1 MKTASGASA
10 IVQFIDIPSVVGGGD
25 TSGDAMEQPAS
36 RIVPGRYHKL
46 ACRVP
51 GHHHPAM
58 AYDPERSFGF
68 LLHDI
73 ARLLRKKFD
82 QRARG
87 LGLSRAQWQLL
98 VHLSRHEGINQSGLA
113 EILEIESITVGR
125 LVDRM
130 EEAGWVERR
139 LDPSDRRARLLYT
152 TEKVAPVMERM
163 RELAEATR
171 NEALAGLSPAARD
184 ALIDTLIQVR
194 GNLSERNSR
203 AADEDTKSGYA
214 GN

>member
-1 MKTASGASA
+1 
-10 IVQFIDIPSVVGGGD
+10 
-25 TSGDAMEQPAS
+25 
-36 RIVPGRYHKL
+36 
-46 ACRVP
+46 
-51 GHHHPAM
+51 M

-73 ARLLRKKFD
+73 ARLMRKKFD
-82 QRARG
+82 QRARS

-130 EEAGWVERR
+130 AEAGWVERR
-139 LDPSDRRARLLYT
+139 ADPDDRRARLLFT

-171 NEALAGLSPAARD
+171 NEALAGLSPTQRD
-184 ALIDTLIQVR
+184 ALTDTLIQVR
-194 GNLSERNSR
+194 GNLSQRNGRSTDGEEEPASYR
-203 AADEDTKSGYA
+203 V
-214 GN
+214 

>member
-1 MKTASGASA
+1 
-10 IVQFIDIPSVVGGGD
+10 
-25 TSGDAMEQPAS
+25 
-36 RIVPGRYHKL
+36 
-46 ACRVP
+46 
-51 GHHHPAM
+51 M

-73 ARLLRKKFD
+73 ARLMRKRFD
-82 QRARG
+82 QRARS
-87 LGLSRAQWQLL
+87 LNLSRAQWQLL

-113 EILEIESITVGR
+113 EILEIENITLGR

-139 LDPSDRRARLLYT
+139 PDPNDRRARLLYT

-171 NEALAGLSPAARD
+171 NEALAGLAPAQRD

-194 GNLSERNSR
+194 GNLSERNGR
-203 AADEDTKSGYA
+203 APEGTDEPGYRSA
-214 GN
+214 E

>member
-1 MKTASGASA
+1 
-10 IVQFIDIPSVVGGGD
+10 
-25 TSGDAMEQPAS
+25 
-36 RIVPGRYHKL
+36 
-46 ACRVP
+46 
-51 GHHHPAM
+51 M

-73 ARLLRKKFD
+73 ARLMRKKFD
-82 QRARG
+82 QRARS

-113 EILEIESITVGR
+113 EILEIENITLGR

-139 LDPSDRRARLLYT
+139 ADPRDRRARLLYT
-152 TEKVAPVMERM
+152 SEKVAPVMERM

-171 NEALAGLSPAARD
+171 NEALAGLSPAQRD
-184 ALIDTLIQVR
+184 ALTDTLIQVR
-194 GNLSERNSR
+194 GNLSQRNPRGTDGEEEASSYR
-203 AADEDTKSGYA
+203 C
-214 GN
+214 

>member
-1 MKTASGASA
+1 
-10 IVQFIDIPSVVGGGD
+10 
-25 TSGDAMEQPAS
+25 
-36 RIVPGRYHKL
+36 
-46 ACRVP
+46 
-51 GHHHPAM
+51 M

-73 ARLLRKKFD
+73 ARLLRKTFD
-82 QRARG
+82 QRARS

-113 EILEIESITVGR
+113 DILEIENITLGR

-139 LDPSDRRARLLYT
+139 ADPSDRRARLLFT

-171 NEALAGLSPAARD
+171 NEALAGLSPAQRD
-184 ALIDTLIQVR
+184 ALTDTLIQVR
-194 GNLSERNSR
+194 GNLSQRNGRSTDGAEERSSYR
-203 AADEDTKSGYA
+203 V
-214 GN
+214 

>member
-1 MKTASGASA
+1 
-10 IVQFIDIPSVVGGGD
+10 
-25 TSGDAMEQPAS
+25 
-36 RIVPGRYHKL
+36 
-46 ACRVP
+46 
-51 GHHHPAM
+51 M

-73 ARLLRKKFD
+73 ARLMRKRFD
-82 QRARG
+82 QRARS
-87 LGLSRAQWQLL
+87 LNLSRAQWQLL

-113 EILEIESITVGR
+113 EILEIENITVGR

-139 LDPSDRRARLLYT
+139 PDPSDRRAHLLYT

-171 NEALAGLSPAARD
+171 NEALAGLAPAQRD
-184 ALIDTLIQVR
+184 ALIDTLIHVR
-194 GNLSERNSR
+194 GNLSERNGPATE
-203 AADEDTKSGYA
+203 AAS
-214 GN
+214 

>member
-1 MKTASGASA
+1 
-10 IVQFIDIPSVVGGGD
+10 
-25 TSGDAMEQPAS
+25 
-36 RIVPGRYHKL
+36 
-46 ACRVP
+46 
-51 GHHHPAM
+51 M

-73 ARLLRKKFD
+73 ARLMRKRFD
-82 QRARG
+82 QRARS
-87 LGLSRAQWQLL
+87 LNLSRAQWQLL

-113 EILEIESITVGR
+113 EILEIENITVGR

-139 LDPSDRRARLLYT
+139 PDPSDRRARLLYT

-171 NEALAGLSPAARD
+171 NEALAGLAPAQRD
-184 ALIDTLIQVR
+184 VLIDTLIQVR
-194 GNLSERNSR
+194 GNLSERNGPATE
-203 AADEDTKSGYA
+203 AAGAS
-214 GN
+214 